1 MKEQPA
7 GSGIRDVSRWR
18 NTAIQHADKVS
29 NEFLQY
35 AVMFSSWPGWYGT
48 SKNKLSSTFK
58 SRTDN
63 ARAMEQSYVQPGLY
77 TSTLYG
83 NISEKNSSNSR
94 YFKLVSCGDGVNN
107 GEMLPTK
114 IRICRLLCSKKVG
127 ERYLSSSVFFPSCS
141 PIIIESCNQV
151 GIFQPTKCQR
161 LGVRQT
167 KFKQNLM
174 S

>member
-107 GEMLPTK
+107 VDMLPTK

-161 LGVRQT
+161 LGVR
-167 KFKQNLM
+167 
-174 S
+174 